1 MNRNNNRNNNRNRYH
16 NNNRNAHT
24 HNKNLK
30 NTRNNNSQDYN
41 VVLKNLQDYMLAND
55 VIEKSIHHIDL
66 KYTKNINYHKNTDKK
81 QQNKGNFNSKETK
94 SESKIIFPKYND
106 SLFWCFYILSKS
118 LDDYTMMEIG
128 KKQFEIEKTSKIDLV
143 SIVREKKDEI
153 KKIKLKRTDI
163 ENELVNESA
172 ISINTFLAICMLK
185 DLHVIIVKN
194 KIFYELGDGNETHI
208 IIFNE
213 EDNKYG
219 IDLENN
225 DEKINK
231 YRNTLWKVEN
241 ISKPVRA
248 MSYYKI
254 ADLQEICQKIDI
266 PLEIT
271 LETKTKNK
279 TKAQL
284 YEEIVQKLT

>member
-1 MNRNNNRNNNRNRYH
+1 MHNR
-16 NNNRNAHT
+16 
-24 HNKNLK
+24 L
-30 NTRNNNSQDYN
+30 
-41 VVLKNLQDYMLAND
+41 
-55 VIEKSIHHIDL
+55 
-66 KYTKNINYHKNTDKK
+66 
-81 QQNKGNFNSKETK
+81 G
-94 SESKIIFPKYND
+94 
-106 SLFWCFYILSKS
+106 CF
-118 LDDYTMMEIG
+118 
-128 KKQFEIEKTSKIDLV
+128 
-143 SIVREKKDEI
+143 
-153 KKIKLKRTDI
+153 
-163 ENELVNESA
+163 
-172 ISINTFLAICMLK
+172 
-185 DLHVIIVKN
+185 
-194 KIFYELGDGNETHI
+194 
-208 IIFNE
+208 FNE

-266 PLEIT
+266 SLEIT

-284 YEEIVQKLT
+284 YEEIVQKLS